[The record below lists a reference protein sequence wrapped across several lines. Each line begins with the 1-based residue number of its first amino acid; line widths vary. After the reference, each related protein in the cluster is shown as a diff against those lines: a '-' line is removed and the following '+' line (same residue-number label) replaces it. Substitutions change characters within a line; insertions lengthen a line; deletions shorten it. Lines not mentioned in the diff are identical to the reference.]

1 MQEWRDVARRT
12 ARNRTKLRKFL
23 YFTAQRGLNIVLQ
36 EWHEVTHGKRVYAQR
51 VRKHRAL
58 LRRRCMD
65 FGMEAFRRLLRM
77 ASHRRHQTRKFM
89 FMMSTRQQAVVMQE
103 WCEQVNWM
111 KKYRS
116 RGRQAMLRMS
126 QRTSA
131 IVMQEWRDVARRG
144 AAIRRKTRKFLFLM
158 GCRIVEVAMR
168 EWRIAAS
175 RSVVRR
181 RKISKSIYRMS
192 SRKSGFILQQ
202 WFSAVITERM
212 HRNRILRMYR
222 RRLQMVL
229 TVWKYMATGTS
240 GMKKLVNIKVRFF
253 TRIRNRSILCAWRD
267 VKDHSVYTRRLLL
280 KQFASKTGQDHRNIQ
295 DSLVSERVEKF
306 EKVATQAAEERLES
320 IAEVQE
326 AKLVHANAM
335 ADSFVKAFVSTNT
348 DATTNLARAVAQAIP
363 SDSLAGVALSVDDLA
378 EDDSASDITATIRQ
392 VGRLELS
399 ELSRRAIVSDHL
411 ESVKSDTYAV
421 AARLVD
427 PRLLLKAG
435 LNPTEV
441 DVSSTG
447 GRIRT
452 SASPSRPGTS
462 SRPSRVDFAET
473 AREEAKTLREEL
485 TLDIDAAK
493 MKIKS
498 LESKSKPPTPG
509 ALTAGRSTSDEIS
522 IWRKKLEIAQKRLNQ
537 LEKSVQMINESK
549 YLSSMVTTS
558 TSPEEADDNSSKAAR
573 SPSTPAMSPT
583 RSAVS
588 LLTRRFEQAEPSP
601 QVGASRSMVS
611 PSLASARESVA
622 AARAVAVQRDESS
635 IAQDVQSVTDR
646 EKRKSILASAQD
658 VLENVRISHN
668 SDVAAMQPSVE
679 ILLAQVS
686 RVAAVSDECSNMA
699 ESAIPQGI
707 ARHAALAKKLATA
720 MVRNDTANVFGY
732 ESEMLAIEKSLEAM
746 GDPVLKDSDE
756 ESTDENSSLPAS
768 AEAHECVQRLVA
780 LAAACGKAR
789 DEAEAAAAAAARED
803 SENSGDGNVG
813 PLDPESAARWM
824 KIRDEMA
831 QAELKIRER
840 LDRLISA
847 REKVA
852 NVRATSANVL
862 RSTLVSIDPV
872 VHDRA
877 LAARVDHNQIEKP
890 HVMYENSQNQKAMI
904 EIWRNLES
912 MCKGNKAL
920 ARSAMKD
927 VTSEAEIAARSSAER
942 KEQLKVH
949 ASELLR
955 KGLTKAYGRAVS
967 DLRRVEAAKDR
978 SEALAASVAANRL
991 PEVVISGSREEI
1003 NANVGTISSYACSAS
1018 DAKELIEKSLVGTLA
1033 LMRDLER
1040 REELVVSGESDE
1052 LSLDEGI
1059 VAKES
1064 MHVKAGKMT
1073 SAHYAQTR
1081 ALAALVALRGRKAH
1095 LTSERSRLSTL
1106 IKELREKMS
1115 SDGLSSD
1122 GEKRSSLHRSVE
1134 KAENELAKVEEEID
1148 VTQEHITEIKTIS
1161 KDALDVRL
1169 KYELGISEHINR
1181 FAELSVDKTTESE
1194 LTELSEI
1201 HAEGLEEMQQLL
1213 EQEQSFAQL
1222 GRVDKEEE
1230 IRERRVALRHKLDRI
1245 GGATELFSVNMD
1257 AARGLRMNIVRL
1269 EKEKACLQKAIE
1281 LQHKGASISGST
1293 GGKVPGLSRSP
1304 TIAGAVSDLERDLS
1318 SVSDAISNS
1327 ETHLNEVMM
1336 ARDQLRRSVAERAL
1350 NILDK
1355 CSADV
1360 SSVKQMKE
1368 RLTNKIAAAS
1378 PDENWSASD
1387 RDELAEAAVEFN
1399 RKSLALSSDLRDV
1412 WKIAESLIQE
1422 RDHHHERE
1430 DMHRKALEAPRAMG
1444 DEVAM
1449 KVHEVHCNDHA
1460 NEARAF
1466 HVQYE
1471 SIAEKLRVMWAAR
1484 SEYLQDFEKTVV
1496 AKLDSLDK
1504 RQEASKASNSIAMDP
1519 PVGMKRGEL
1528 LLKVAE
1534 QAEQSPSSSP
1544 PTSSRGEFDFF
1555 SADDTPATATTRQL
1569 TEIVTDTSM
1578 KKMNS
1583 ELKRARRSLAQAR
1596 TAQIAA
1602 PTSSAANASLERQLA
1617 AVRSE
1622 LTQALHMRLVA
1633 SESASVSPPAS
1644 AELDR
1649 EITKMRREFAE
1660 SLQAQAEASADS
1672 AAERA
1677 QIEREAAAVRRE
1689 TVESLRLQA
1698 SASTDP
1704 AESAEL
1710 KREIASLRAE
1720 MAAQVQSK
1728 SDVALT
1734 PINTSGMKDV
1744 ATKLSQMR
1752 HDLARAR
1759 TAQIAAPT
1767 SSAANASLER
1777 QLAAVRSELTQALHM
1792 RLVASESASV
1802 SPPASAELDREITK
1816 MRREFAESLQA
1827 QAEASADSAAER
1839 AQIEREAA
1847 AVRRETVES
1856 LRLQASASTDPAESA
1871 ELKREIASLRAEMAA
1886 QVQSTISALARP
1898 QKVTFGATDQEAPSE
1913 RRLERT
1919 FSNAGTKL
1927 RNLLSSQREQVRTAL
1942 DSIVHARQ
1950 VQSREEVE
1958 YVIERSEREKEIQMA
1973 SKLASELERQNNA
1986 AMEAAASLAQLDAIR
2001 TIRLQRVADSGGDE
2015 TQVAAALK
2023 CLAAPTATSSVG
2035 TPATGTKARLP
2046 RPTMVSQS
2054 PTEVVHAKTNLGDAQ
2069 LASDSAA
2076 AKELSTLL
2084 EALASQAKAYEE
2096 QAIEAR
2102 ASGNEDRAAECM
2114 SKSAECKA
2122 ASESASY
2129 NLRVYRDRAHD
2140 IQSRNIEKKVR
2151 AVAHLE
2157 KVLEQQTSNANATQ
2171 AAADLVSVLGESRDA
2186 LNELSDQ
2193 MHAVKVL
2200 ADKEKKLQKMHDHCM
2215 ELDDMEKAA
2224 LLNDQSLFIAREVAM
2239 KLLGGTGRKKLL
2251 RGKSLTLTL
2260 ADPMAGSARETTPKS
2275 HAGEGLS
2282 QRVSTKSTL
2291 NLKVHKSWRE
2301 SIMRKAVD
2309 AWHIVHMR
2317 RVYMAT
2323 RIGHYRLVL
2332 TRVRGPFRGWFFV
2345 QQAHARK
2352 QQILVKVHRRMMQLR
2367 LRSHIKAWH
2376 EVMQEARRKEAWRN
2390 GMLENS
2396 KRRSRWICLK
2406 ASFATWKSKA
2416 QRRKHLLAIGRRAVL
2431 AAKHALV
2438 RRAFLTMRHAA
2449 RSRLNLRV
2457 LAAKCLTRVLTN
2469 LAWTFFSSW
2478 KAYAH
2483 MVVQNRSLVRMA
2495 LARLAAKTATVAFVA
2510 WRNHIEMVGYYAQRK
2525 KRALAMCTN
2534 RLSSDAFHGW
2544 RMEGE
2549 KQRRLGMRI
2558 RRSARKIM
2566 TVYASAAF
2574 HDWVDAVS
2582 AKNAMR
2588 GRVRCVIARML
2599 RFCALRALNAW
2610 MDVALN
2616 RRKHFDL
2623 LERVARVRMS
2633 LMRWNAFA
2641 RWREAMLVRKEK
2653 NRLVRMAMM
2662 RILRSKLSACFRH
2675 WLLCAQNRLLMDR
2688 KVHEAARRFLLGNMY
2703 TSFYHWRDVA
2713 RHAVTRDRLMRAFR
2727 VGCAKN
2733 LAKIYL
2739 RGWYRTSS
2747 LRSALLRQYRHAWL
2761 RLSMRLMRTVLR
2773 HWLTA
2778 AYAQQRARDSITAIS
2793 RKHMRMVQ
2801 HKFTKAWAGEMRTAR
2816 ANRTRA
2822 FAAFARMR
2830 RALLR
2835 QVVLRWHRVILHEQ
2849 KVRQTLA
2856 RFASHL
2862 LNLWG
2867 SAVLRSWWKLGET
2880 VRLRKEKMHRCVTAK
2895 RVVMQ
2900 WFLQWYWDAYD
2911 DEIRSALR
2919 LLYGS
2924 TEGAMDSLYG
2934 NGGGQVSPVGLARI
2948 RGIGGGGYTVRRQAA
2963 TPSET
2968 SSVGAGLEE
2977 AAERAHVKFLR
2988 SSHDAS
2994 LYKENGEGT
3003 SLFSARYGNA
3013 AAAAAAAASK
3023 GGQSST
3029 PLSTPS
3035 STLRRSG
3042 GGGGGGGQQLSPD
3055 WGDLTNRL
3063 NI

>member
-295 DSLVSERVEKF
+295 DSLVSERVGKF

-768 AEAHECVQRLVA
+768 AEAHEGVQRLVA

-1444 DEVAM
+1444 DEIAM

-1569 TEIVTDTSM
+1569 TETVTDTSM

-1583 ELKRARRSLAQAR
+1583 ELKRARRSLAQ
-1596 TAQIAA
+1596 
-1602 PTSSAANASLERQLA
+1602 
-1617 AVRSE
+1617 
-1622 LTQALHMRLVA
+1622 
-1633 SESASVSPPAS
+1633 
-1644 AELDR
+1644 
-1649 EITKMRREFAE
+1649 
-1660 SLQAQAEASADS
+1660 
-1672 AAERA
+1672 
-1677 QIEREAAAVRRE
+1677 
-1689 TVESLRLQA
+1689 
-1698 SASTDP
+1698 
-1704 AESAEL
+1704 
-1710 KREIASLRAE
+1710 
-1720 MAAQVQSK
+1720 
-1728 SDVALT
+1728 
-1734 PINTSGMKDV
+1734 
-1744 ATKLSQMR
+1744 
-1752 HDLARAR
+1752 AR

-1927 RNLLSSQREQVRTAL
+1927 RNLLSSHREQVRTAL

-2849 KVRQTLA
+2849 KVRQTLG